1 MAGSSP
7 SATLETRFTASIT
20 QFEAELRR
28 LQRLNAAAAA
38 NVANAHRRAAQQ
50 SNNAWANSNIARSL
64 ERQMAGVGASIKQ
77 YAGLIAGMFAGR
89 EAIQAVDSYT
99 RFSNSL
105 KVAGLEGAALKQVQE
120 ELYQSAIKNGI
131 ALEPLGK
138 LYGRAAQSAKE
149 LGASQKDLLAFTNG
163 VTSALRVS
171 GTSTEE
177 ASGALLQLSQ
187 LLASGVVHAEE
198 FNSVNEGAR
207 PILEAVARD
216 SEKYGGSVAKLRAEV
231 LKQKVTSKEFFD
243 AFLKG
248 SASLEAQAAKA
259 PLTVAASFQN
269 LQTALTRYVGEA
281 NATWGI
287 TDKLT
292 YALKMMAEN
301 FDVLVKSVTVLAGVY
316 AASFVP
322 ALGRAAAGLAVG
334 TVATVRSTV
343 ASIADTVALISRTS
357 ALYGV
362 STASATAA
370 VAARGLG
377 AALAFMGGP
386 IGLAIMAVGAA
397 VAYLG
402 VSSAKAALET
412 SALQSR
418 IEANASALDEA
429 EKAATKKRVESGNL
443 TTAEY
448 NAAVATAKMTG
459 EVAKLKDQYYL
470 AAAAAKALALAQ
482 ARTDMQTAVGD
493 MNAARAGYRSRV
505 STELAKEQRD
515 NVMFTGP
522 GVAPVITPLSKEQRD
537 RAMRRANASE
547 EGQLLAKGIRV
558 AKSRID
564 TVNTIRDTKLD
575 EYKAAPV
582 TPAGDGKKKKG
593 GKKEKPHDNTDAS
606 DSAIEQAER
615 AYRQALANSAQTAEE
630 RHKYAM
636 ENLKFDRDEAIED
649 LDRRAKKGEITKAA
663 AESAKALTEQT
674 YQQNVANEMLEFGNT
689 IADRQNTITQL
700 VTDQRAEE
708 LRLEADYLNGLAEVE
723 KDQRK
728 KLAYERQAL
737 AKKQQADDEAFKVA
751 QDILALQRLR
761 EGYTREEVDALRRAA
776 EANREK
782 TKRNENAQFE
792 RDQKNNTPKDVRGQ
806 IDDYA
811 KSFGTLN
818 EQLGNIAKNGIDNI
832 TNGLTDAIMGAKSF
846 KEAFEDMAKAVI
858 AQLIQMA
865 IRFAVFEAIGMAFGM
880 PGLGKAS
887 LGVGVAKNATGT
899 NFFGGGLSV
908 VGEKGPELAY
918 LPTGSQV
925 IPNNL
930 LKNAFTA
937 PTPMG
942 GGNTVTHI
950 NTTVN
955 ANDAVLTGWVKEEI
969 YKANMGAVTIANKT
983 TQQSMSKK
991 NRNSL
996 HRGR

>member
-1 MAGSSP
+1 MAGP

-20 QFEAELRR
+20 QFESELRR
-28 LQRLNAAAAA
+28 LQRLNQAAAN

-50 SNNAWANSNIARSL
+50 SNAAWQNSNIGRAL
-64 ERQMAGVGASIKQ
+64 ERQLAGAGASIKQ

-89 EAIQAVDSYT
+89 EALQAVDSYT
-99 RFSNSL
+99 RFTNSL

-120 ELYQSAIKNGI
+120 DLYQSAIKNGV

-187 LLASGVVHAEE
+187 LLASGSVHAEE

-207 PILEAVARD
+207 PILEAVARG

-281 NATWGI
+281 NQTWGI

-292 YALKMMAEN
+292 YAIKMMAEN
-301 FDVLVKSVTVLAGVY
+301 FDVLVKSVTVLASIY
-316 AASFVP
+316 AATFVP
-322 ALGRAAAGLAVG
+322 ALGRAAAGLALG

-343 ASIADTVALISRTS
+343 ASIADTVALVARTS

-377 AALAFMGGP
+377 AALSFFGGP
-386 IGLAIMAVGAA
+386 IGLAIMAIGAA
-397 VAYLG
+397 VTYLG
-402 VSSAKAALET
+402 VSSAKAAFET
-412 SALQSR
+412 SALKSR
-418 IEANASALDEA
+418 IEANATALDEA
-429 EKAATKKRVESGNL
+429 QKAATKKRIESGNL

-459 EVAKLKDQYYL
+459 EVSKLKDQYYL

-482 ARTDMQTAVGD
+482 ARTDMMTAKAD
-493 MNAARAGYRSRV
+493 MNAARAGYQSRV
-505 STELAKEQRD
+505 SVELAREQRD
-515 NVMFTGP
+515 NTMFTGP
-522 GVAPVITPLSKEQRD
+522 GSAPVITPLSRQQRD
-537 RAMRRANASE
+537 NAYRRANASE
-547 EGQLLAKGIRV
+547 EGQLFGKSIRV
-558 AKSRID
+558 LGAR
-564 TVNTIRDTKLD
+564 VANTNNIRTTNLD
-575 EYKAAPV
+575 EYRPAPV
-582 TPAGDGKKKKG
+582 KPAGG
-593 GKKEKPHDNTDAS
+593 GKNTGGKDKPHDNTDAS
-606 DSAIEQAER
+606 DSAIQAAER
-615 AYRQALANSAQTAEE
+615 AYRQALMASAQTAEE
-630 RHKYAM
+630 RHKFAM

-674 YQQNVANEMLEFGNT
+674 YQQNVANEMLEFGNA

-708 LRLEADYLNGLAEVE
+708 LRLEADYLNGLADVE

-737 AKKQQADDEAFKVA
+737 AKKQEADDAAFRVA
-751 QDILALQRLR
+751 QDILALQRQR
-761 EGYTREEVDALRRAA
+761 EGYTKEEIENLRRAA
-776 EANREK
+776 EANRDK
-782 TKRNENAQFE
+782 TKRNETAQLE
-792 RDQKNNTPKDVRGQ
+792 RDQKNNTPKSVSGQ

-811 KSFGTLN
+811 KSFGSLN
-818 EQLGNIAKNGIDNI
+818 DQLSNIAKNGIDSI

-846 KEAFEDMAKAVI
+846 QEAFGEMAKAVI

-865 IRFAVFEAIGMAFGM
+865 VRFAIFEAIGAAFGM

-887 LGVGVAKNATGT
+887 LGINVKKNAMGT
-899 NFFGGGLSV
+899 NFFEGGLSV
-908 VGEKGPELAY
+908 VGEKGPELRY
-918 LPTGSQV
+918 MPKGSQV
-925 IPNNL
+925 VPNNI

-937 PTPMG
+937 PMSSPAARG
-942 GGNTVTHI
+942 VTNI

-955 ANDAVLTGWVKEEI
+955 ANDAVLTSTVKGWIRE
-969 YKANMGAVTIANKT
+969 ANVGAVTASNKI
-983 TQQSMSKK
+983 TQQGIAQK

-996 HRGR
+996 MRR

>member
-1 MAGSSP
+1 M
-7 SATLETRFTASIT
+7 
-20 QFEAELRR
+20 EAELRR
-28 LQRLNAAAAA
+28 LQRINAQAAA
-38 NVANAHRRAAQQ
+38 NVARAHARAAQQ
-50 SNNAWANSNIARSL
+50 SNSAWANSNIGRTL
-64 ERQMAGVGASIKQ
+64 ERQIAGMGGAIKQ

-89 EAIQAVDSYT
+89 EALQAVDSYT
-99 RFSNSL
+99 RFTNSL

-120 ELYQSAIKNGI
+120 DLYQSAIKNGI

-187 LLASGVVHAEE
+187 LLASGTVHAEE

-207 PILEAVARD
+207 PILEAVARGSD
-216 SEKYGGSVAKLRAEV
+216 KYGGSVAKLRAEV

-281 NATWGI
+281 NQTWGI
-287 TDKLT
+287 TEKLT
-292 YALKMMAEN
+292 YAIRMMAEN
-301 FDVLVKSVTVLAGVY
+301 FDVLVKSVTVLAGIY
-316 AASFVP
+316 AATFVP

-334 TVATVRSTV
+334 TVATARSTV
-343 ASIADTVALISRTS
+343 ASIADTVALIARTS
-357 ALYGV
+357 AIYGV
-362 STASATAA
+362 STASATAT

-377 AALAFMGGP
+377 AALSFFGGP
-386 IGLAIMAVGAA
+386 IGLAIMAIGAA

-418 IEANASALDEA
+418 IEANATALDEA
-429 EKAATKKRVESGNL
+429 QKAATKKRIESGNL
-443 TTAEY
+443 TSAEY

-459 EVAKLKDQYYL
+459 EVSKLKDQYYL

-482 ARTDMQTAVGD
+482 ARTDMMTAKSD
-493 MNAARAGYRSRV
+493 MNAARAGYQSRV
-505 STELAKEQRD
+505 SVELAKEQRA
-515 NVMFTGP
+515 NTMFTGP
-522 GVAPVITPLSKEQRD
+522 GVAPVITPLTKQQRD
-537 RAMRRANASE
+537 NAYRRANASE
-547 EGQLLAKGIRV
+547 EGQLFGKSIRV
-558 AKSRID
+558 LGARVEN
-564 TVNTIRDTKLD
+564 TNTIRNTKLD

-593 GKKEKPHDNTDAS
+593 GKKDHDNTDAS
-606 DSAIEQAER
+606 DSAIEAAER
-615 AYRQALANSAQTAEE
+615 AYRQAMTASAQTAEE
-630 RHKYAM
+630 RHKFAM
-636 ENLKFDRDEAIED
+636 ENLKADRDEAIED

-663 AESAKALTEQT
+663 AESAKSLTEKT
-674 YQQNVANEMLEFGNT
+674 YQQNVANEMLEFGNA

-708 LRLEADYLNGLAEVE
+708 LRLEADYLNGLADAE

-737 AKKQQADDEAFKVA
+737 AKKQQADDEAFRVA

-761 EGYTREEVDALRRAA
+761 EGYTKEEVENLRRAA
-776 EANREK
+776 EANRDK
-782 TKRNENAQFE
+782 AKRNETAQLE
-792 RDQKNNTPKDVRGQ
+792 RDQKNSTPKSVSGQ
-806 IDDYA
+806 IDEYA
-811 KSFGTLN
+811 RSFGSLN
-818 EQLGNIAKNGIDNI
+818 DQLSNIAKNGIDSI

-846 KEAFEDMAKAVI
+846 QEAFSDMAKTVI

-865 IRFAVFEAIGMAFGM
+865 VRFAIFEAIGAAFGM
-880 PGLGKAS
+880 PGLGRAS
-887 LGVGVAKNATGT
+887 LGVDVKKNKTGT
-899 NFFGGGLSV
+899 NFFGGGLSM
-908 VGEKGPELAY
+908 VGEDGPEMVY
-918 LPTGSQV
+918 MPKGSQV
-925 IPNNL
+925 VPNNI
-930 LKNAFTA
+930 LKNAFTS
-937 PTPMG
+937 PTG
-942 GGNTVTHI
+942 SAGGNSVTNI

-955 ANDAVLTGWVKEEI
+955 ANDAVLTSWVKDQI
-969 YKANMGAVTIANKT
+969 TQANVGAITIANKT
-983 TQQSMSKK
+983 TQQSIARQ
-991 NRNSL
+991 NRNNL
-996 HRGR
+996 RRRG